1 MTINNFNDEKEN
13 LLEKL
18 KKRPDLVGLQHT

>member
-1 MTINNFNDEKEN
+1 MDELKIELKQTRDEKEN

-18 KKRPDLVGLQHT
+18 KIF